1 MRLADSSALLLGVLL
16 GAGVPTSVLAADV
29 QVAPDPVPSRDVD
42 VSPPSELGSA
52 TDAPTASQPGSATTP
67 ADTPTATVLVSA
79 PPPASRSARLLAEGA
94 VGVGLGVAT
103 PFALYAGFTAMQSFV
118 GFFAGFLSAT
128 VVGVV
133 LAPIGVLVAGR
144 LLGAEGGVGRGVVG
158 ALLGL
163 LAGLLIGLPLA
174 TLPGAGF
181 LVGLGLLW
189 ALPAAGTLIAFEWGR
204 APPANPGLV
213 VLRF

>member
-1 MRLADSSALLLGVLL
+1 VRLVDPRALLLGLLL
-16 GAGVPTSVLAADV
+16 GVGVPTAALAA
-29 QVAPDPVPSRDVD
+29 
-42 VSPPSELGSA
+42 
-52 TDAPTASQPGSATTP
+52 DAPTAS
-67 ADTPTATVLVSA
+67 VLVPAAEA
-79 PPPASRSARLLAEGA
+79 PSRSARLLTEGA
-94 VGVGLGVAT
+94 VGVGLGVAA
-103 PFALYAGFTAMQSFV
+103 PFALYAGLTAMQSFV

-174 TLPGAGF
+174 TLPGAGY

-189 ALPAAGTLIAFEWGR
+189 ALPAAGALVAFEWGR
-204 APPANPGLV
+204 APPPRDGV
-213 VLRF
+213 VLLRF